1 MQKLWVVKWLLQL
14 YERNNFAMGYGIGDR
29 VVDKENEIVGI
40 VKRFYFP
47 TACAQQTM
55 IVCDDGREYHAP
67 SYCFVELRDADLS
80 KLLKKPQMAMSA
92 STPLM
97 QSAAQPLTVKHN
109 YRNVKIGKNT
119 TITIDVE
126 ELKKQMQAEHY
137 KSMGI
142 GLNYGA

>member
-1 MQKLWVVKWLLQL
+1 MSLE
-14 YERNNFAMGYGIGDR
+14 YDIGDR
-29 VVDKENEIVGI
+29 VMQVEDKVVGKVI
-40 VKRFYFP
+40 KFYFP

-55 IVCDDGREYHAP
+55 IICDDGRKYHAP
-67 SYCFVELRDADLS
+67 STTFIKVDTS
-80 KLLKKPQMAMSA
+80 IAMSA
-92 STPLM
+92 TALLM

-109 YRNVKIGKNT
+109 YRNVKVGENT

-126 ELKKQMQAEHY
+126 ELKKQLQADIY